1 LTGPEKAYAAG
12 FLEGSL
18 GLADGS
24 LPPGDLPRDL
34 VDELASVLR
43 GTPPKDSTSPSL
55 EARVMEFLSELERS
69 ALEGEDGFFVRK
81 ARWPDAARLA
91 VCLTHDVD
99 NIERPAEHILKVKD
113 RFDPADFQKA
123 QKGLISL
130 YDNIDLIREKEDAE
144 GFRSSFYLMS
154 ANYPLEKVRASAR
167 RLHAKGWE
175 VGLHG
180 DFGTHDSEAEM
191 EKAVERLTEG
201 IGIRPLGLR
210 EHYLKF
216 DFGKS
221 WRIMEGAGFDY
232 DTTPGN
238 TDRLGFKL
246 GLATPFHPPDEAWR
260 PLRLLELPL
269 SLMDTTLWGYLKRT
283 EAEGFE
289 DVKRSMGSVEGVEGL
304 FTLLW
309 HQEAVRMKGGR
320 IYWEIL
326 KRLGVRKGIFVGS
339 GAEVARWW
347 RAREVP
353 LKVARGG
360 KLITLGARAP
370 KGLTLILK
378 TRPGLKVKVV
388 SGSAVKRGDERLVS
402 PSGRSFTLRVSGED

>member
-1 LTGPEKAYAAG
+1 LTRAEQAYAAG

-18 GLADGS
+18 GLASGS
-24 LPPGDLPRDL
+24 LLPADVPRDL
-34 VDELASVLR
+34 VDELASVMR
-43 GTPPKDSTSPSL
+43 GSPPKDSTSPSL
-55 EARVMEFLSELERS
+55 EARVMEFLAALERS
-69 ALEGEDGFFVRK
+69 GIEEKGFFVRK
-81 ARWPDAARLA
+81 ARWPDAAPLA

-99 NIERPAEHILKVKD
+99 NIHRSLEHILKVKD
-113 RFDPADFQKA
+113 RFGSEDFRKA
-123 QKGLISL
+123 QEGLISL

-167 RLHAKGWE
+167 RLDANGWE

-191 EKAVERLTEG
+191 EKAVERLTTG
-201 IGIRPLGLR
+201 IGVRPRGLR

-221 WRIMEGAGFDY
+221 WGIMESAGFDY
-232 DTTPGN
+232 DTTLGN

-246 GLATPFHPPDEAWR
+246 GLATPFHPPDDAWR

-320 IYWEIL
+320 IYWKVL
-326 KRLGVRKGIFVGS
+326 KRLGRRKGIFVGS

-353 LKVARGG
+353 LKVAKGG
-360 KLITLGARAP
+360 SLITLGPRPP

-378 TRPGLKVKVV
+378 TTAGAKVKVV
-388 SGSAVKRGDERLVS
+388 SGAVVKREGECLVF
-402 PSGRSFTLRVSGED
+402 PSGRSFRLKVSGGD